1 MLLLIYL
8 HVSQAI
14 SIVILLEL
22 YTYSGS
28 YALEKHDNQVK
39 ASENLN
45 NKPFY
50 QFSFSIV
57 LYFCSYFVHSYI
69 DIQTK
74 NVSATDKIT
83 AFVNLCKARTV
94 CF

>member
-50 QFSFSIV
+50 
-57 LYFCSYFVHSYI
+57 
-69 DIQTK
+69 
-74 NVSATDKIT
+74 
-83 AFVNLCKARTV
+83 
-94 CF
+94 